1 MTASSQVLRSFAGLL
16 RPARATSRWREHPL
30 LRLLRYV
37 PGHARFATLTAAFGV
52 LGFSL
57 SFVYPWLIGRAI
69 DLIAEPSAR
78 VHPAAAL
85 PELWRLTAMGAA
97 TAILHAVVLYGRGH
111 YNVHLGDGIVTDLRR
126 ELFHHLQRLSVG
138 FYARERTGTILSRV
152 MHDVHEATA
161 IIYSGVIVVALDGAQ
176 LLISLLLLLGLS
188 WKLTLAC
195 VGFFPAYGLI
205 FGKMNPRVRDASER
219 VQAHFG
225 TLSGHVSEILSGQAL
240 VKICTAERREDER
253 FRAATGHHHDLVV
266 EQSHVGHLVAAFGEI
281 LVHAGTTTVIGYG
294 TWLALHGELSP
305 GRLTRF
311 LGYVVI
317 LYGPVRRLAELN
329 VSYQSSLSAIRRIFG
344 LLAVQ
349 PAVAE
354 VRNPRERA
362 PTEGH
367 VRFKGVCFGY
377 ARDAEDSRIDAESG
391 QTNRAFSPAHDRV
404 LQDVTLEANPGER
417 IAIVGASGAG
427 KTTLLSLLPRLYDVN
442 EGRILV
448 DGCDV
453 RNYSLTALRSAIA
466 VVQQESFL
474 FTGSVRDN
482 IAYGR
487 PNASD
492 AEVREAAEIAFA
504 HEFIERLPRGYDTLL
519 GERGVD
525 LSGGQRQRISI
536 ARAVLRDPRVL
547 ILDEA
552 TSALDV
558 ESERSVQA
566 ALEQLMRNRTCFIIA
581 HRLSTISSAD
591 RIVVLQAGR
600 IVEIGTH
607 AELLRLDSVYA
618 RLVHGQVTTPFS

>member
-1 MTASSQVLRSFAGLL
+1 
-16 RPARATSRWREHPL
+16 
-30 LRLLRYV
+30 
-37 PGHARFATLTAAFGV
+37 
-52 LGFSL
+52 
-57 SFVYPWLIGRAI
+57 
-69 DLIAEPSAR
+69 
-78 VHPAAAL
+78 
-85 PELWRLTAMGAA
+85 
-97 TAILHAVVLYGRGH
+97 
-111 YNVHLGDGIVTDLRR
+111 
-126 ELFHHLQRLSVG
+126 
-138 FYARERTGTILSRV
+138 
-152 MHDVHEATA
+152 
-161 IIYSGVIVVALDGAQ
+161 
-176 LLISLLLLLGLS
+176 
-188 WKLTLAC
+188 
-195 VGFFPAYGLI
+195 
-205 FGKMNPRVRDASER
+205 
-219 VQAHFG
+219 
-225 TLSGHVSEILSGQAL
+225 
-240 VKICTAERREDER
+240 
-253 FRAATGHHHDLVV
+253 
-266 EQSHVGHLVAAFGEI
+266 
-281 LVHAGTTTVIGYG
+281 
-294 TWLALHGELSP
+294 
-305 GRLTRF
+305 
-311 LGYVVI
+311 
-317 LYGPVRRLAELN
+317 
-329 VSYQSSLSAIRRIFG
+329 
-344 LLAVQ
+344 
-349 PAVAE
+349 
-354 VRNPRERA
+354 
-362 PTEGH
+362 
-367 VRFKGVCFGY
+367 VCFGY
-377 ARDAEDSRIDAESG
+377 ARDAEDSRTGAESRD
-391 QTNRAFSPAHDRV
+391 TSRAVSPTHDRV
-404 LQDVTLEANPGER
+404 LEDVTLEANPGER

-504 HEFIERLPRGYDTLL
+504 HEFIERLPSGYDTLL

-536 ARAVLRDPRVL
+536 ARAILRDPRVL

-591 RIVVLQAGR
+591 RIVVLQGGR

-618 RLVHGQVTTPFS
+618 RLVHGQVTTPSS